1 LFELGP
7 LLFFPV
13 KRRAARKV
21 CAWREI
27 TFEEQQQM
35 KEVVEIWT
43 GAANLGDC
51 IAQYNLGIMHNEGRG
66 MVKNNEEAARWE
78 LFGGGVRWY
87 RKAVD

>member
-1 LFELGP
+1 LFELGS

-27 TFEEQQQM
+27 TFEEQQQI

-51 IAQYNLGIMHNEGRG
+51 IAQ
-66 MVKNNEEAARWE
+66 
-78 LFGGGVRWY
+78 
-87 RKAVD
+87 